1 MNQNAD
7 FRNESPR
14 LRTSLSPAP
23 ELFDGRSHIAAPCAT
38 EYDQHGDTADATAT
52 TRHPDPRLGVW
63 IATSCMAQ
71 PQQKGSATLSRTRRE
86 LRLIQQKE

>member
-7 FRNESPR
+7 
-14 LRTSLSPAP
+14 LRTGPSPAP

-38 EYDQHGDTADATAT
+38 EYDQHGDTSDAAAT
-52 TRHPDPRLGVW
+52 TRHPDPRLRVW

-71 PQQKGSATLSRTRRE
+71 QQQKGRVTLSRIRRE
-86 LRLIQQKE
+86 LKLAQHKG